1 MPANWL
7 LSTGNSLLNP
17 RSASTYFPFWGL
29 DFDPKN
35 QASWLGLAD
44 YAYASLINTF
54 RAVTNPL
61 ARISPQ
67 VVGQAALRQQAALGT
82 AGVDL
87 GMLGNRL
94 SQGVA
99 KKIIPSGALIS
110 RAAAPLYFAETLGG
124 STPSPVQAQQMIAEP
139 LTPAPVT
146 TFLENLLG
154 ISPTAAPQT
163 AAPVPV
169 VSANTVGGSLPTP
182 PPIIASPKNIGL
194 RAYLRRSKGGRGVR
208 KI

>member
-99 KKIIPSGALIS
+99 SKVIPSGALIS

-124 STPSPVQAQQMIAEP
+124 STPSPIQAQQMIAQP
-139 LTPAPVT
+139 FTPAPVT
-146 TFLENLLG
+146 QFLENLLG
-154 ISPTAAPQT
+154 ITPSIPA
-163 AAPVPV
+163 AAPVISPRV
-169 VSANTVGGSLPTP
+169 GFGEAGATPTV
-182 PPIIASPKNIGL
+182 ISPRSIGP
-194 RAYLRRSKGGRGVR
+194 RSVRRKGGGGALKV
-208 KI
+208 